1 MELQN
6 PGYDFFIIVVT
17 VMSIVNWLILF
28 IPFGAGQEVRSL
40 VWLMQPFL
48 TLILLID
55 FGIRLHRSRPR
66 RRAYMNHGGGWFDLV
81 GSLPYGGILRV
92 FRLVRVTSSF
102 REYGSRNVF
111 TWFVR
116 HRARGT
122 LFLVLSLL
130 LIVLEVGGLVV
141 LYFETGAAGA
151 NIETGGQALWWGIV
165 TVSTVGYGEYYP
177 VTTGGKVAASIM
189 IFSGVAI
196 IGIYTAWAAS
206 TFLSSASGSDVE
218 GARDLTSDDT
228 APKSGPPAPRSR
240 APEPSAS
247 ATAPVESAVL
257 VEIHQRLD
265 HLEKLLTENL
275 RRDSPPR

>member
-17 VMSIVNWLILF
+17 VMSIVNWLIVI
-28 IPFGAGQEVRSL
+28 IPFGTGQQVRSL
-40 VWLMQPFL
+40 VWLMSPFL
-48 TLILLID
+48 TLILFID
-55 FGIRLHRSRPR
+55 FSIRLHRSRPR

-102 REYGSRNVF
+102 REYGSRNVLA
-111 TWFVR
+111 WFVR

-130 LIVLEVGGLVV
+130 LIVLEAGGLVV
-141 LYFETGAAGA
+141 LHFEAGAPGA

-177 VTTGGKVAASIM
+177 VTSGGKIAASIM

-206 TFLSSASGSDVE
+206 TFLASASGSDVE
-218 GARDLTSDDT
+218 EARDHTTDGT
-228 APKSGPPAPRSR
+228 APKPGLRGPRPRS
-240 APEPSAS
+240 PIPTAS

-275 RRDSPPR
+275 RRD

>member
-17 VMSIVNWLILF
+17 VMSIVNWLILI
-28 IPFGAGQEVRSL
+28 IPFGVGLEVRSL

-55 FGIRLHRSRPR
+55 FSIRLHRSRPR
-66 RRAYMNHGGGWFDLV
+66 RWVYMNHGGGWFDLV
-81 GSLPYGGILRV
+81 GSLPYGGILRL

-102 REYGSRNVF
+102 RAYGPRNVLA
-111 TWFVR
+111 WFVR

-141 LYFETGAAGA
+141 LHFEAGAPGA

-177 VTTGGKVAASIM
+177 VTSGGKIAASIM

-206 TFLSSASGSDVE
+206 TFLASGSGSDVE
-218 GARDLTSDDT
+218 EAPDHTTGST
-228 APKSGPPAPRSR
+228 APKLGLPVPRPRGPVPTAI
-240 APEPSAS
+240 

-275 RRDSPPR
+275 RRD